1 MEFRRVLDKIIL
13 LELKANPDY
22 LVNYQPLTTFEDL
35 LGCVKRA
42 AKRLQSQSQTGDHVT
57 LAGQHRI
64 PKLPPIE
71 IPEFNGD
78 IKNWPLFISSFRN
91 VVHNNTS
98 LTDSEKL
105 YYL

>member
-1 MEFRRVLDKIIL
+1 MQSISSQVRDMDSKSFNADAFLCDFDTVDSLREDFEGVLDKIIL

-22 LVNYQPLTTFEDL
+22 LVNYQPLTAFEDL

-64 PKLPPIE
+64 
-71 IPEFNGD
+71 
-78 IKNWPLFISSFRN
+78 
-91 VVHNNTS
+91 
-98 LTDSEKL
+98 
-105 YYL
+105 